1 VNSLASIVIPAYE
14 EDENINRTI
23 NELIS
28 SFGENIEVHV
38 VVDNVMDSTIQVFNS
53 IIDLP
58 DSYKIHIQN
67 FGSGPANAIRFGLD
81 QTNSNCVI
89 VMMADGSDD
98 IRILPELVNL
108 VNRGVAVACAS
119 RYMPGGQQVGGPR
132 LKKMISK
139 NVGRILYFMAG
150 VGTHDPTN
158 SYKAYSKEFLGLV
171 NVESRNGF
179 EVGLELV
186 SKARKLRL
194 PIAEVPTIWLDR
206 NHGTSRFQLLR
217 WAPSYFRW
225 FVNCFG
231 FRKFPN
237 MNGVK
242 SP

>member
-1 VNSLASIVIPAYE
+1 MNSLASIVIPAYE